1 MIRCPRCNSKEIY
14 SVAGGYGGNY
24 YRCKK
29 CGYAGALVVEY
40 DDDEAP
46 DEERGLQKEYQDEV
60 QEYDQRRRPLLW
72 ATLILI
78 IISIVFFVL
87 VYG

>member
-14 SVAGGYGGNY
+14 TVVGGYGGNY

-46 DEERGLQKEYQDEV
+46 EEVKELQKEYQEEV
-60 QEYDQRRRPLLW
+60 HEYEQKRRSLLW
-72 ATLILI
+72 ILLILLLI
-78 IISIVFFVL
+78 AAILLIR
-87 VYG
+87 YP